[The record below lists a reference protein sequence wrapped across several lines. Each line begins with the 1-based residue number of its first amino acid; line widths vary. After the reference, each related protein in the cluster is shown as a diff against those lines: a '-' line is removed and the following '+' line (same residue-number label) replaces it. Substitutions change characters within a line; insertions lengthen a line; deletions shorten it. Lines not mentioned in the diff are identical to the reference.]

1 MNMLVLTLIHSDLI
15 KENLFQGVNLT
26 THDTFATSMPV
37 ILTGVAS
44 KAINIFA
51 LKYLNH
57 FNSFKSLLNVQNGV

>member
-1 MNMLVLTLIHSDLI
+1 MLVLTLIHSYLI
-15 KENLFQGVNLT
+15 KGNLFHGVNLT
-26 THDTFATSMPV
+26 SLDTTATSMPV

-51 LKYLNH
+51 LKHLNH